1 VIDILP
7 KPMRDLEKDE
17 VKWFIEID
25 ETPITENELYEA
37 KQSLKV
43 FQDIKSRKS

>member
-1 VIDILP
+1 MLP

-25 ETPITENELYEA
+25 ERPITETEIKEA
-37 KQSLKV
+37 KRSIDV
-43 FQDIKSRKS
+43 YRGIRPRK

>member
-1 VIDILP
+1 MAVIDVLP

-25 ETPITENELYEA
+25 TSPITEKEILEA
-37 KQSLKV
+37 KHSLRV
-43 FQDIKSRKS
+43 FQEIKPR